1 MNEIHVMKSRDLPP
15 LSALRAFEAAA
26 RNLSFRKAAEELG
39 LTQSA
44 ISHQVAGLER
54 HFGTSLFDR
63 AGRRIALTPA
73 GRLLFPRIRDGFDR
87 FARGAE
93 LLRRSRMSDDL
104 RVQVYVT
111 VAVRWLI
118 PRLHR
123 FQAANPNV
131 VVRINTSVLDWEF
144 DSEIADLGLI
154 CTIEPDRPGLIYDLL
169 FEALLFPVCTP
180 AVAQGGLGLRQPVD
194 LVNHAL
200 LQVYTTALDWQ
211 IWLDAAGVPNLK
223 GRAASQFDSYL
234 LAIEAALDG
243 QGVALAPHFMV
254 SEDLKSGRL
263 VRPFPIEVRQP
274 ARWYL
279 VCPAER
285 RSERAI
291 EAFRIWLRN
300 EVVADPA
307 MLQAAE
313 KTGTIR

>member
-1 MNEIHVMKSRDLPP
+1 MAGRDLPP

-26 RNLSFRKAAEELG
+26 RNLSFRVAAEELG

-44 ISHQVAGLER
+44 ISHQVAALEQ
-54 HFGTSLFDR
+54 HFGARLFDR
-63 AGRRIALTPA
+63 AGRRIALSEP
-73 GRLLFPRIRDGFDR
+73 GRLLFPLVRDGFDR
-87 FARGAE
+87 LTQGAD
-93 LLRRSRMSDDL
+93 LLRRARMTDDL

-123 FQAANPNV
+123 FQTANPNV

-144 DSEIADLGLI
+144 DPDIADLGLI
-154 CTIEPDRPGLIYDLL
+154 CTPVPDRPGLYYDHL
-169 FEALLFPVCTP
+169 FDALLFPVCTP
-180 AVAQGGLGLRQPVD
+180 AVAQSGLGLRQPVD

-200 LQVYTTALDWQ
+200 LQVYTTANDWQ
-211 IWLDAAGVPNLK
+211 LWLDAAGVPNLR
-223 GRAASQFDSYL
+223 GRAAPQFDSYL

-254 SEDLKSGRL
+254 AEDLKIGRL
-263 VRPFPIEVRQP
+263 VRPYSVEVRQP

-285 RSERAI
+285 RTERTI
-291 EAFRIWLRN
+291 EAFRVWLKN
-300 EVVADPA
+300 EVAGDPA
-307 MLQAAE
+307 MLQAA
-313 KTGTIR
+313 

>member
-1 MNEIHVMKSRDLPP
+1 MPMAGRDLAP

-26 RNLSFRKAAEELG
+26 RHLSFRVAAEELG

-44 ISHQVAGLER
+44 ISHQVAALEQ
-54 HFGTSLFDR
+54 HFGARLFDR
-63 AGRRIALTPA
+63 AGRRIALTEP
-73 GRLLFPRIRDGFDR
+73 GRMLFPLVRDGFDR
-87 FARGAE
+87 LTQGAD
-93 LLRRSRMSDDL
+93 LLRRARMTDDL

-131 VVRINTSVLDWEF
+131 VVRINTSHFDWEF
-144 DSEIADLGLI
+144 DPDIADLGLI
-154 CTIEPDRPGLIYDLL
+154 CTQSPDRPGLHYDLL

-180 AVAQGGLGLRQPVD
+180 SVAQSGLGLRQPVD

-200 LQVYTTALDWQ
+200 LQVYTTANDWQ
-211 IWLDAAGVPNLK
+211 LWLDAAGVPDLK
-223 GRAASQFDSYL
+223 GRAAPQFDSYL

-254 SEDLKSGRL
+254 AEDLKLGRL
-263 VRPFPIEVRQP
+263 VRPFPTEVRQP

-285 RSERAI
+285 RAERTI
-291 EAFRIWLRN
+291 EAFRVWLKN
-300 EVVADPA
+300 EIAGDPT
-307 MLQAAE
+307 MLRAA
-313 KTGTIR
+313 

>member
-1 MNEIHVMKSRDLPP
+1 MMAGRDLPP

-26 RNLSFRKAAEELG
+26 RNLSFRVAADELG

-44 ISHQVAGLER
+44 ISHQVAALER
-54 HFGTSLFDR
+54 YFGARLFDR
-63 AGRRIALTPA
+63 AGRRIALSEP
-73 GRLLFPRIRDGFDR
+73 GRLLFPLVRDGFDR
-87 FARGAE
+87 LTQGAD
-93 LLRRSRMSDDL
+93 LLRRARMTDDL

-123 FQAANPNV
+123 FQSANPNV

-144 DSEIADLGLI
+144 DPDIADLGLI
-154 CTIEPDRPGLIYDLL
+154 CTPAPDRPGLHYDLL

-180 AVAQGGLGLRQPVD
+180 AVAQSGLGLRQPVD

-200 LQVYTTALDWQ
+200 LQVYTTANDWQ
-211 IWLDAAGVPNLK
+211 LWLDAAGVPNLR
-223 GRAASQFDSYL
+223 GRAAPQFDSYL

-254 SEDLKSGRL
+254 AEDLKLGRL
-263 VRPFPIEVRQP
+263 VRPFPTEVRQP

-285 RSERAI
+285 RSERVI
-291 EAFRIWLRN
+291 EAFRVWLKN
-300 EVVADPA
+300 EVAGDPA
-307 MLQAAE
+307 MLRAA
-313 KTGTIR
+313 

>member
-1 MNEIHVMKSRDLPP
+1 MTGRDLPP

-26 RNLSFRKAAEELG
+26 RHLSFRVAAEELG

-63 AGRRIALTPA
+63 SGRRIALTAA
-73 GRLLFPRIRDGFDR
+73 GRMLFPRIRDGFDR

-123 FQAANPNV
+123 FQTANPNV
-131 VVRINTSVLDWEF
+131 VVRVNTSHFDWEF
-144 DSEIADLGLI
+144 DPQIADLGLI
-154 CTIEPDRPGLIYDLL
+154 CTAAPDRPGLQYDHL
-169 FEALLFPVCTP
+169 FDALLFPVCTP
-180 AVAQGGLGLRQPVD
+180 GLAQSGLGLRQPVD

-200 LQVYTTALDWQ
+200 LQVYTTVNDWHL
-211 IWLDAAGVPNLK
+211 WLQAAGVPDLK
-223 GRAASQFDSYL
+223 GRAAAQFDSYL

-254 SEDLKSGRL
+254 AEDLKLGRL
-263 VRPFPIEVRQP
+263 VRPFPVEVRQP

-279 VCPAER
+279 VYPTER
-285 RSERAI
+285 GSDRPIDS
-291 EAFRIWLRN
+291 FRNWLKG
-300 EVVADPA
+300 EIIADPA
-307 MLQAAE
+307 MLQAA
-313 KTGTIR
+313 

>member
-1 MNEIHVMKSRDLPP
+1 MSGRNLPP

-26 RNLSFRKAAEELG
+26 RHLSFRLAAEELG

-44 ISHQVAGLER
+44 ISHQVAALEQ
-54 HFGTSLFDR
+54 HFGIRLFDR
-63 AGRRIALTPA
+63 AGRRIALSES
-73 GRLLFPRIRDGFDR
+73 GRLLFPLMRDGFDR
-87 FARGAE
+87 LTQGAE
-93 LLRRSRMSDDL
+93 LLRRSRLTDDL

-123 FQAANPNV
+123 FQSANPNV

-144 DSEIADLGLI
+144 DPDIADLGLI
-154 CTIEPDRPGLIYDLL
+154 CTPAPDRPGLQYDLL

-180 AVAQGGLGLRQPVD
+180 AVAQSGLGLRQPVD

-200 LQVYTTALDWQ
+200 LQVYTTANDWQ
-211 IWLDAAGVPNLK
+211 LWLDAAGVPNLK
-223 GRAASQFDSYL
+223 GRAAPQFDSYL

-254 SEDLKSGRL
+254 AEDLKLGRL
-263 VRPFPIEVRQP
+263 VRPFAVEVRQP

-285 RSERAI
+285 RAERAI
-291 EAFRIWLRN
+291 EAFRVWLRS
-300 EVVADPA
+300 EVAGDPA
-307 MLQAAE
+307 MLRAA
-313 KTGTIR
+313 

>member
-1 MNEIHVMKSRDLPP
+1 MNGIHIVKSRDLPP

-26 RNLSFRKAAEELG
+26 RHLSFRVAAEELG

-63 AGRRIALTPA
+63 SGRRIALTPA

-123 FQAANPNV
+123 FQAANPSI
-131 VVRINTSVLDWEF
+131 VVRVNTSVLDWDF
-144 DSEIADLGLI
+144 DSEIADLGLV
-154 CTIEPDRPGLIYDLL
+154 CTLEPERPRLDYDLL

-180 AVAQGGLGLRQPVD
+180 ALAQAGLGLRQPVD

-211 IWLDAAGVPNLK
+211 LWLDAASVPNLK
-223 GRAASQFDSYL
+223 GRAAPQFDSYL

-254 SEDLKSGRL
+254 AEDLRSGRL
-263 VRPFPIEVRQP
+263 TRPFPIEVRQP

-279 VCPAER
+279 ACQSDRAG
-285 RSERAI
+285 ERAI
-291 EAFRIWLRN
+291 EAFRSWLKT
-300 EVVADPA
+300 EIAADPV
-307 MLQAAE
+307 MLKAA
-313 KTGTIR
+313 

>member
-1 MNEIHVMKSRDLPP
+1 MAARDLPP

-26 RNLSFRKAAEELG
+26 RHLSFRVAAEELG

-44 ISHQVAGLER
+44 ISHQVAALEQ
-54 HFGTSLFDR
+54 HFGARLFER
-63 AGRRIALTPA
+63 SGRRIALSDP
-73 GRLLFPRIRDGFDR
+73 GRMLFPLVRDGFDR
-87 FARGAE
+87 LVQGAE
-93 LLRRSRMSDDL
+93 LLRRARMTDDL

-123 FQAANPNV
+123 FQSANPNV
-131 VVRINTSVLDWEF
+131 VVRVNTSVLDWEF
-144 DSEIADLGLI
+144 DPDIADLGLI
-154 CTIEPDRPGLIYDLL
+154 CTPSPDRPGLQYDFL

-200 LQVYTTALDWQ
+200 LQVYTTANDWQ
-211 IWLDAAGVPNLK
+211 LWLDAAGVSNLK
-223 GRAASQFDSYL
+223 GRAAPQFDSYL

-254 SEDLKSGRL
+254 AEDLKLGRL
-263 VRPFPIEVRQP
+263 VRPFQIEVRQP

-279 VCPAER
+279 ACTAER
-285 RSERAI
+285 SAERAI
-291 EAFRIWLRN
+291 EAFRAWLKN
-300 EVVADPA
+300 EVASDPT
-307 MLQAAE
+307 MMSS
-313 KTGTIR
+313 I

>member
-1 MNEIHVMKSRDLPP
+1 MPMAGRDLPP

-26 RNLSFRKAAEELG
+26 RHLSFRVAAEELG

-44 ISHQVAGLER
+44 ISHQVAALEQ
-54 HFGTSLFDR
+54 HFGTRLFDR
-63 AGRRIALTPA
+63 AGRRVALSEP
-73 GRLLFPRIRDGFDR
+73 GRLLFPLVRDGFDR
-87 FARGAE
+87 LTQGAD
-93 LLRRSRMSDDL
+93 LLRRARLTDDL

-123 FQAANPNV
+123 FQSANPSV

-144 DSEIADLGLI
+144 DPDIADLGLI
-154 CTIEPDRPGLIYDLL
+154 CTAAPNRPGLHYELL

-180 AVAQGGLGLRQPVD
+180 AVAQSSLGLRQPVD

-200 LQVYTTALDWQ
+200 LQVYTTANDWQ
-211 IWLDAAGVPNLK
+211 LWLDAAGVPNLK
-223 GRAASQFDSYL
+223 GRAAPQYDSYL

-254 SEDLKSGRL
+254 AEDLKQGRL
-263 VRPFPIEVRQP
+263 VKPFALEVSQP
-274 ARWYL
+274 ARWHL

-285 RSERAI
+285 AGDRSI
-291 EAFRIWLRN
+291 EAFRAWLKR
-300 EVVADPA
+300 EVAADPT
-307 MLQAAE
+307 MLPARAD
-313 KTGTIR
+313 

>member
-1 MNEIHVMKSRDLPP
+1 MKSRDLPP

-26 RNLSFRKAAEELG
+26 RHLSFRVAAEELG

-44 ISHQVAGLER
+44 ISHQVASLER

-63 AGRRIALTPA
+63 SGRRIALTAA

-131 VVRINTSVLDWEF
+131 VVRVNTSVLDWDF
-144 DSEIADLGLI
+144 DSEIADLGLV
-154 CTIEPDRPGLIYDLL
+154 CTLEPERPGLDYDPL

-180 AVAQGGLGLRQPVD
+180 ALAHAGLGLRQPVD

-211 IWLDAAGVPNLK
+211 LWLDAAGVPNLK
-223 GRAASQFDSYL
+223 GRAAPQFDSYL

-254 SEDLKSGRL
+254 AQDLKLGRL
-263 VRPFPIEVRQP
+263 ARPFAIEVRQP

-279 VCPAER
+279 ACQSDRAG
-285 RSERAI
+285 ERAI
-291 EAFRIWLRN
+291 EAFRSWLKA
-300 EVVADPA
+300 EVAADPV
-307 MLQAAE
+307 MLRAA
-313 KTGTIR
+313 

>member
-1 MNEIHVMKSRDLPP
+1 MVGRDLPP

-26 RNLSFRKAAEELG
+26 RNLSVRLAAEELG

-44 ISHQVAGLER
+44 ISHQVAALEQ
-54 HFGTSLFDR
+54 HFGARLFDR
-63 AGRRIALTPA
+63 AGRRIALSEP
-73 GRLLFPRIRDGFDR
+73 GRLLFPLVRDGFDR
-87 FARGAE
+87 LTQGAD
-93 LLRRSRMSDDL
+93 LLRRARMSDDL

-123 FQAANPNV
+123 FQAANPNI
-131 VVRINTSVLDWEF
+131 VVRINTSVLDWDF
-144 DSEIADLGLI
+144 DSEIADLGLV
-154 CTIEPDRPGLIYDLL
+154 CTLQPERPGLDYDLL

-180 AVAQGGLGLRQPVD
+180 ALAQAGLGLRQPVE

-211 IWLDAAGVPNLK
+211 LWLDAAGVPNLK
-223 GRAASQFDSYL
+223 GRGAPQFDSYL

-254 SEDLKSGRL
+254 AEDLRSGRL

-279 VCPAER
+279 ACQSDRAG
-285 RSERAI
+285 ERAI
-291 EAFRIWLRN
+291 EAFRSWLKT
-300 EVVADPA
+300 EIAADPV
-307 MLQAAE
+307 MLNAA
-313 KTGTIR
+313 

>member
-1 MNEIHVMKSRDLPP
+1 MIHVMVARDLPP

-26 RNLSFRKAAEELG
+26 RNLSFRVAAEELG

-44 ISHQVAGLER
+44 ISHQVAALER
-54 HFGTSLFDR
+54 HFGARLFDR
-63 AGRRIALTPA
+63 AGRRIALSGP
-73 GRLLFPRIRDGFDR
+73 GRLLFPLVRDGFDR
-87 FARGAE
+87 LTQGAD
-93 LLRRSRMSDDL
+93 LLRRSRMTDDL

-123 FQAANPNV
+123 FQTANPNV

-144 DSEIADLGLI
+144 DPEIADLGLI
-154 CTIEPDRPGLIYDLL
+154 CTPSPDRAGLQYELL

-180 AVAQGGLGLRQPVD
+180 GVAQSGLSLRQPVD

-200 LQVYTTALDWQ
+200 LQVYTTANDWQ
-211 IWLDAAGVPNLK
+211 LWLDAAGVPNLK
-223 GRAASQFDSYL
+223 GRAAPQFDSYL

-254 SEDLKSGRL
+254 AEDLKLGRL
-263 VRPFPIEVRQP
+263 VRPFPVEVHQP

-291 EAFRIWLRN
+291 EAFRVWLKN
-300 EVVADPA
+300 EVAGDPA
-307 MLQAAE
+307 MLRAL
-313 KTGTIR
+313 

>member
-1 MNEIHVMKSRDLPP
+1 MAIRDLPP

-26 RNLSFRKAAEELG
+26 RNLSFRVAAEELG

-44 ISHQVAGLER
+44 ISHQVAALER
-54 HFGTSLFDR
+54 HFGARLFDR
-63 AGRRIALTPA
+63 AGRRIALSEP
-73 GRLLFPRIRDGFDR
+73 GRMLFPLIRDGFDR
-87 FARGAE
+87 LTQGAD
-93 LLRRSRMSDDL
+93 LLRRARMTDDL

-123 FQAANPNV
+123 FQTANPNV
-131 VVRINTSVLDWEF
+131 VVRVNTSVLDWEF
-144 DSEIADLGLI
+144 DPGIADLGLI
-154 CTIEPDRPGLIYDLL
+154 CTPAPDRPGLHYDLL

-180 AVAQGGLGLRQPVD
+180 AVAQSGLGLRQPVD

-200 LQVYTTALDWQ
+200 VQVYTTANDWQ
-211 IWLDAAGVPNLK
+211 LWLDAAGVPNLR
-223 GRAASQFDSYL
+223 GRAAPQFDSYL

-254 SEDLKSGRL
+254 AEDLRIGRL
-263 VRPFPIEVRQP
+263 VRPFPVEVRQP

-285 RSERAI
+285 RSERTI

-300 EVVADPA
+300 EVAGDPA
-307 MLQAAE
+307 MLRTA
-313 KTGTIR
+313 IR

>member
-1 MNEIHVMKSRDLPP
+1 MAGRDLPP

-26 RNLSFRKAAEELG
+26 RHMSFRVAAEELG

-44 ISHQVAGLER
+44 ISHQVAALEQ
-54 HFGTSLFDR
+54 HFGVRLFDR
-63 AGRRIALTPA
+63 AGRRIALSDQ
-73 GRLLFPRIRDGFDR
+73 GRLLFPLIRDGFDR
-87 FARGAE
+87 LAQGAD
-93 LLRRSRMSDDL
+93 LLRRARLTDDL

-123 FQAANPNV
+123 FQTANPNV

-144 DSEIADLGLI
+144 DPDIADLGLI
-154 CTIEPDRPGLIYDLL
+154 CTPSPNRPGLHYDHL
-169 FEALLFPVCTP
+169 FDALLFPVCTP
-180 AVAQGGLGLRQPVD
+180 AVAQSGLGLRQPVD

-200 LQVYTTALDWQ
+200 LQVYTTANDWQ
-211 IWLDAAGVPNLK
+211 LWQGAAGVPNLR
-223 GRAASQFDSYL
+223 GRAAPQFDSYL
-234 LAIEAALDG
+234 LAIEAALDS

-254 SEDLKSGRL
+254 AEDLKLGRL

-285 RSERAI
+285 RTERTI
-291 EAFRIWLRN
+291 EAFRVWLRQ
-300 EVVADPA
+300 EVAGDPA
-307 MLQAAE
+307 MLRAA
-313 KTGTIR
+313 